1 MRTLG
6 RKTGQAG
13 LLCGFVLFEVVAGVG
28 LAHSAEPG
36 ASPAGEQAKD
46 VGKDSG
52 PFGGCEPI
60 GLTASGEL
68 VFPLEC
74 KKMIKKPAESP
85 VAEDKPPADETT
97 ASTDAKPAAQGQAVA
112 ADKAAAAA
120 KPPAADTAAAPPV
133 AVAPKHAA
141 VTGKPSAGIAPT
153 TKLMSRPV
161 SSKSVSS
168 KSASGKTVAA
178 NPAATSAAPGR
189 TLASAAPGKP
199 SGSKTMVVVAKD
211 AGQPDPKAVTKE
223 ASRPSPM
230 AAIRS
235 MIVMAKPSGAATA
248 VPARSQVEERPRL
261 LRTASMPACVQFR
274 SYNPA
279 TRSYRGYDGHIYA
292 CR

>member
-6 RKTGQAG
+6 RKTGHAG
-13 LLCGFVLFEVVAGVG
+13 LLCGIILFEVVAGVG

-36 ASPAGEQAKD
+36 GSPAGEQAKE

-97 ASTDAKPAAQGQAVA
+97 ASTDAKPPAQGQAVG

-120 KPPAADTAAAPPV
+120 KPPAADTATAPPV
-133 AVAPKHAA
+133 AAAPKHAA
-141 VTGKPSAGIAPT
+141 VTGKPSAGTAST
-153 TKLMSRPV
+153 TKLMSKP
-161 SSKSVSS
+161 VSS

-189 TLASAAPGKP
+189 TLASAGPGKP
-199 SGSKTMVVVAKD
+199 SGSRTMVVVAKD
-211 AGQPDPKAVTKE
+211 AGQADPKAVTKE

-248 VPARSQVEERPRL
+248 VPARSQIEERPRL